1 MSLRSSFCFLFLFP
15 SSTFFHLLPS
25 SFFHLLPSPSTF
37 FLLRPSS
44 IFFLRLPP
52 SSFFFLLPSS
62 KNHRGATALSFAAH
76 SGRSDVV
83 EALLAPVERERGER
97 GGGGG
102 GGGVDLGALHAS
114 IENGNDS
121 ISHIMLRAATRSNKN
136 SQHKNRDGSSNSDD
150 TSNDINDDGG
160 TNPLTSYF
168 NGMTT
173 LIAAS
178 RRGRVNLMASLIKLG
193 ASPLQRT
200 EGK

>member
-1 MSLRSSFCFLFLFP
+1 
-15 SSTFFHLLPS
+15 
-25 SFFHLLPSPSTF
+25 
-37 FLLRPSS
+37 
-44 IFFLRLPP
+44 
-52 SSFFFLLPSS
+52 
-62 KNHRGATALSFAAH
+62 
-76 SGRSDVV
+76 
-83 EALLAPVERERGER
+83 
-97 GGGGG
+97 
-102 GGGVDLGALHAS
+102 
-114 IENGNDS
+114 
-121 ISHIMLRAATRSNKN
+121 MLRAATRSNKN

-160 TNPLTSYF
+160 INPLTSYF